1 MTNTGD
7 VAGNA
12 VNVRARRAKQVRV
25 ARVAWAVVLF
35 GGCMYVG
42 ARRIGVVP
50 ALGPLLDPANG
61 IWAVARAADL
71 PRDMSAAIPGL
82 QRGVRVVYD
91 RRAVPHIWASSV
103 ADAMRT
109 LGYVV
114 ARDRLFQLEVQ
125 TRATAGRFSEWGGG
139 GSAVLSMDRQQRSL
153 GLVRSAE
160 RDLEQ
165 LDSAS
170 ADMKLLAAYADGVN
184 AWIDGMRPRD
194 VPFEYRILGVR
205 PMRWEPVYTLYL
217 LKRMGY
223 VLSYSTHDQVRRR
236 VELLIGEAAAAALF
250 PINSPIQ
257 EPIQPNGLS
266 EPRFDFGPLPD
277 PQLQQPDQEL
287 VVAHR
292 LAPSFTVP
300 HRLSPSLTAPHHP
313 SPSGAVGGVGSNN
326 WAVGPSRSATGSAML
341 AGDPHLELTLP
352 AIWYEVHL
360 VVPGELDVYGVTIPG
375 IPAVVI
381 GFNRDVAWSFTNAEA
396 DVVDYYREVLD
407 NDEQPTEYHVDG
419 EWLPLEQRIE
429 RYLGRNGEVLA
440 VDTVYFTHRGPLVQ
454 GDHARLSM
462 RWTVLEGASATAEFF
477 NVGRAA
483 SVTEW
488 LAATESYVAPA
499 QTGVVAD
506 REGNI
511 AIRSTGHFPIR
522 AGDGKGTT
530 IRAGVVSQHDWRGF
544 WDVGSYP
551 FAINPEQGFL
561 ASANQ
566 QPIDPRVDA
575 RYLGVNWIPPWRALQ
590 INALLRADSAV
601 TTAEMRLMQTHPGS
615 ARADLFVAAFL
626 AAAERV
632 LAVADDAGLERAA
645 QLLTAWD
652 RKYTKDN
659 ERAILFEHAMQELV
673 TRTWDELET
682 PAGDRVATPSQ
693 ANLLQLMEYPESLW
707 WDVVATEDTVE
718 TRDEILTASL
728 EAALDR
734 TIEELGPPNEGG
746 WRWDRVRHANIYH
759 LLGFPSLS
767 ALDLPVQGGPSTLNP
782 LSGGG
787 THGASW
793 RMVVELGPRV
803 RAWATY
809 PGGQSGNPA
818 SPRYDDRIQQWTDG
832 EFDEVLYPHSEADL
846 PTSDV
851 LAVLTL
857 QPGRN

>member
-1 MTNTGD
+1 
-7 VAGNA
+7 
-12 VNVRARRAKQVRV
+12 
-25 ARVAWAVVLF
+25 
-35 GGCMYVG
+35 
-42 ARRIGVVP
+42 
-50 ALGPLLDPANG
+50 
-61 IWAVARAADL
+61 
-71 PRDMSAAIPGL
+71 
-82 QRGVRVVYD
+82 
-91 RRAVPHIWASSV
+91 
-103 ADAMRT
+103 
-109 LGYVV
+109 
-114 ARDRLFQLEVQ
+114 
-125 TRATAGRFSEWGGG
+125 
-139 GSAVLSMDRQQRSL
+139 MDRQQRFL

-160 RDLEQ
+160 RDLER

-170 ADMKLLAAYADGVN
+170 TDMKLLAAYADGVN
-184 AWIDGMRPRD
+184 AWIDGMRARD

-205 PMRWEPVYTLYL
+205 PMRWEPLYTLYL

-223 VLSYSTHDQVRRR
+223 MLSYSTHDQVRRR
-236 VELLIGEAAAAALF
+236 VELLVGRAAGDALF

-257 EPIQPNGLS
+257 QPIQPS
-266 EPRFDFGPLPD
+266 DRTEPRFDFAPLPE
-277 PQLQQPDQEL
+277 PQRQGSAQEM
-287 VVAHR
+287 VVAGEGR
-292 LAPSFTVP
+292 WGTVEDGGGSP
-300 HRLSPSLTAPHHP
+300 SPSLTVPHQL
-313 SPSGAVGGVGSNN
+313 SSTGGAGEVGSNN
-326 WAVGPSRSATGSAML
+326 WAVAPSRSATGHTML

-360 VVPGELDVYGVTIPG
+360 VVPGEMDVYGVTIPG
-375 IPAVVI
+375 VPAVII
-381 GFNRDVAWSFTNAEA
+381 GFNRNVAWSFTNAEA

-429 RYLGRNGEVLA
+429 QYHGRKGEVL
-440 VDTVYFTHRGPLVQ
+440 VEDTVYFTHRGPLVQ

-462 RWTVLEGASATAEFF
+462 RWTVLEGTGATAEFF
-477 NVGRAA
+477 DVGRAA

-499 QTGVVAD
+499 QTGAVAD

-530 IRAGVVSQHDWRGF
+530 IRAGVVSQHDWQGF
-544 WDVGSYP
+544 WDVGTYP

-566 QPIDPRVDA
+566 QPIDPTVDA
-575 RYLGVNWIPPWRALQ
+575 RYLGVNWIAPWRAMQ
-590 INALLRADSAV
+590 INALLRADSSV
-601 TTAEMRLMQTHPGS
+601 TAEEMRQMQTHPGS
-615 ARADLFVAAFL
+615 PRADLFVAAFL

-632 LAVADDAGLERAA
+632 LAAANDSGLERAGR
-645 QLLTAWD
+645 LLAEWD
-652 RKYTKDN
+652 RNYTKDN
-659 ERAILFEHAMQELV
+659 ERAILFEYAMQELV

-682 PAGDRVATPSQ
+682 PSGERVATPSQ
-693 ANLLQLMEYPESLW
+693 ATLLQLLEYPESVW
-707 WDVVATEDTVE
+707 WDIVATEDMVE
-718 TRDEILTASL
+718 TRDVILSASL
-728 EAALDR
+728 TAALDR
-734 TIEELGPPNEGG
+734 TTGELGQPNEGG
-746 WRWDRVRHANIYH
+746 WRWSHVRRANIYH

-782 LSGGG
+782 SSGAG

-818 SPRYDDRIQQWTDG
+818 SSRYDDRIQQWTDG